1 MHKLLAHGLPLPFF
15 HVWSYLQTQP
25 LLGLTA
31 TVVTWELASLIDVK
45 AGHKPFTNPTVL
57 SIVILACALL
67 VTHTPYAAYFTGAQY
82 VHFLLGPATV
92 ALAIP
97 MYANLPAIKRH
108 FVAIT
113 ISLVAGSLAA
123 ALSAM
128 LIARALGAPHDVL
141 ISLGPKSVTTPIAM
155 GIAQNLGGQPPLTA
169 VFVMIT
175 GIFGTVVCTPV
186 FRLLRVKDWRAQGLA
201 AGTAA
206 HGLATSR
213 MILLNET
220 AGAFGGV
227 AIGLNGIVTS
237 VALPLLVGL
246 FGF

>member
-1 MHKLLAHGLPLPFF
+1 
-15 HVWSYLQTQP
+15 LQTQP

-31 TVVTWELASLIDVK
+31 TVCVWEISVWLDAR
-45 AGHKPFTNPTVL
+45 AGHKPITNPTVL
-57 SIVILACALL
+57 SIGILAVALL
-67 VTHTPYAAYFTGAQY
+67 VTRTPYAAYFTGAQY

-108 FVAIT
+108 FVAI
-113 ISLVAGSLAA
+113 IIALSAGSIVAA
-123 ALSAM
+123 SSAM
-128 LIARALGAPHDVL
+128 LIARALGAPAQVV

-175 GIFGTVVCTPV
+175 GMFGTIVCTAV
-186 FRLLRVKDWRAQGLA
+186 LRLVRVKDWRAQGLA

-206 HGLATSR
+206 HGLATSQMLR
-213 MILLNET
+213 LNET
-220 AGAFGGV
+220 AGAFGGL

-237 VALPLLVGL
+237 LVLPVLVRVFGL
-246 FGF
+246 

>member
-1 MHKLLAHGLPLPFF
+1 MHSLLPLPFF
-15 HVWSYLQTQP
+15 HIWSYLQTQP

-31 TVVTWELASLIDVK
+31 TLVTWEFASFIDTR
-45 AGHKPFTNPTVL
+45 AGHKPLTNPTVL
-57 SIVILACALL
+57 SIFFLACALL
-67 VTHTPYAAYFTGAQY
+67 LTHTPYAAYFTGAQY

-97 MYANLPAIKRH
+97 MYANWPAIKRH
-108 FVAIT
+108 FLAII
-113 ISLVAGSLAA
+113 ISLTAGSVAA

-128 LIARALGAPHDVL
+128 LIARALGASHVVL

-155 GIAQNLGGQPPLTA
+155 GIAQNLGGQPSLTA

-175 GIFGTVVCTPV
+175 GIFGTLICSPV
-186 FRLLRVKDWRAQGLA
+186 FRRLGIKDWRAQGLA

-237 VALPLLVGL
+237 IALPLLVSL

>member
-1 MHKLLAHGLPLPFF
+1 MHRLLPLPFF

-31 TVVTWELASLIDVK
+31 TLVTWELACFVDAR
-45 AGHKPFTNPTVL
+45 AGHKPITNPTVL
-57 SIVILACALL
+57 SILFLAWVLL
-67 VTHTPYAAYFTGAQY
+67 VTGTPYAAYFTGAQY

-97 MYANLPAIKRH
+97 MYANWRAIRTH
-108 FVAIT
+108 FVAIG
-113 ISLVAGSLAA
+113 ISLTAGSMAA

-128 LIARALGAPHDVL
+128 LIARALGAPHEVV

-175 GIFGTVVCTPV
+175 GIFGTVMCTPV
-186 FRLLRVKDWRAQGLA
+186 FRWLGIKDWRAQGLA

>member
-1 MHKLLAHGLPLPFF
+1 MHSLLPLPFF

-31 TVVTWELASLIDVK
+31 TLVTWEFAAAIDRR

-57 SIVILACALL
+57 SILFLACALL
-67 VTHTPYAAYFTGAQY
+67 ITRTPYAAYFNGAQY

-97 MYANLPAIKRH
+97 MYANWQAIKTH
-108 FVAIT
+108 FTAIM
-113 ISLVAGSLAA
+113 ISLTAGSITA

-128 LIARALGAPHDVL
+128 LIARALGAPHEVL

-169 VFVMIT
+169 VFVMLT
-175 GIFGTVVCTPV
+175 GIFGTIICTPV
-186 FRLLRVKDWRAQGLA
+186 FKLLHIRDWRAQGLA

-237 VALPLLVGL
+237 LALPLLVSL